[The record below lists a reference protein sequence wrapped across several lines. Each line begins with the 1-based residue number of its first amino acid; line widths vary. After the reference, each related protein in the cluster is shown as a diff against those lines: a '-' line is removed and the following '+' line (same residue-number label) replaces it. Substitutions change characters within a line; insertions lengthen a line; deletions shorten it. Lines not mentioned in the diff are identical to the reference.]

1 MRGLMV
7 QRKGE
12 LPEGRT
18 QPVATS
24 SNSPY
29 PFKDS
34 EIERELNELRR
45 KTNDF

>member
-1 MRGLMV
+1 V

-18 QPVATS
+18 QPVATSSSSS